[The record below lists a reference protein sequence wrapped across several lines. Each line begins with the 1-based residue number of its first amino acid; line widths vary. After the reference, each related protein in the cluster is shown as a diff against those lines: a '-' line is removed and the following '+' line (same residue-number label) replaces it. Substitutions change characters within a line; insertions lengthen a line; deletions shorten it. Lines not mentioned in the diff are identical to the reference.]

1 MLYYRLNKNLEAEKL
16 IRDIQKLIQ
25 QQSSGD
31 NSNKVLVVSISEIID
46 YSGDNPIPKLEYKP

>member
-46 YSGDNPIPKLEYKP
+46 HSGDNPILKLEYKP